1 MISLNSKHRQTLT
14 AVFYT
19 PIRSNIKWNDVES
32 LLHALGAE
40 REEGNES
47 RVRFL
52 LNKVVAIFHR
62 PHPQKEI
69 DKGAIKSLRKFLIH
83 TGVYYG

>member
-1 MISLNSKHRQTLT
+1 MISLNSKHRQTLA

-19 PIRSNIKWNDVES
+19 PLRSNIKWSDVES
-32 LLHALGAE
+32 LLQALGAVM
-40 REEGNES
+40 EEGNGS

-52 LNKVVAIFHR
+52 LNNVVAVFHR

-69 DKGAIKSLRKFLIH
+69 DKGAIKSLRKFLINS
-83 TGVYYG
+83 GVYYG